1 MAYTIELEP
10 VCVELGNIK
19 MRGKAELTLRRFQE
33 ETIDFFNSPH
43 QYLFLTAPTGSGK
56 TFTLLAPLLSNILY
70 GTSYDGALGI
80 YPTKPLTV
88 DQFESL
94 KATLGKL
101 STSEARELGHG
112 VAVYDLGFEVFRNDG
127 KVKYYRNKVGMVL
140 LTRDTIEK
148 LRDALSVSSGRHV
161 LDIMRRTMLTES
173 VDYLITL
180 AVPEYPYLMF
190 SHMYRSHHDLAKL
203 LDLTSSGKF
212 VYRVAEKIMSLMSNE
227 DELRQ
232 HVDKIVKKVRLLI
245 EGRVAER
252 ELAEL
257 SSALLPP
264 VLFFDEFHTWGF
276 YELPTAISLVLL
288 HRLTSLTSARNEMYK
303 AVFSSATP
311 SQHVLDIINKTA
323 GSSAIKQVRAEAV
336 ICDKDSVAKI
346 RGKTVVELYSIG
358 IERAGYPAWTEL
370 DVHLPIVVATKSQ
383 EILQYKRV
391 LVFGRRVYSVEES
404 AKKFYEKTGAI
415 PTVVTGLIPPTG
427 FHGKEELVA
436 KRTSGELYVF
446 GNYAVEL
453 GVDLQNISYSIISAT
468 SLGELV
474 QRMGRS
480 GRGGLDSKV
489 VVLIPQSYANALD
502 IHKLR
507 GKSTIQ
513 YSEFINAFSWVMTEE
528 PVIKKFGDRMILRS
542 KVGKLRLYLPLSN
555 YILLSVVRHRDKP
568 RDLKPVLSE
577 FMKILQVIEIDRRF
591 FSWLRRRVSKNPDV
605 LVELA
610 SFRLSPT
617 VPYVRA
623 GNSNQVDGESN
634 PVTLLSN
641 YEVELDTSSGF
652 RLIIKN
658 IEHSRIKDVVTLR
671 MRTPNREILRSIS
684 DSILPSRLA
693 IELIGKTGIVN
704 NQLVEILR
712 RINVPLYVKYLE
724 EEEPAYEVLR
734 AYGQAIALE
743 CSGEIYTYLLLL

>member
-1 MAYTIELEP
+1 MTYAIELEP
-10 VCVELGNIK
+10 VCVELGNIR

-56 TFTLLAPLLSNILY
+56 TFTLLTPLLSNILY

-101 STSEARELGHG
+101 SASEARELGQG
-112 VAVYDLGFEVFRNDG
+112 VAVHDLEFEVLRNDG
-127 KVKYYRNKVGMVL
+127 KVKYYKNKVGMVL

-148 LRDALSVSSGRHV
+148 LKNALSVGSGRHV

-203 LDLTSSGKF
+203 LDLTSSGEF
-212 VYRVAEKIMSLMSNE
+212 VKRVVEKMLSSMSNE

-232 HVDKIVKKVRLLI
+232 YVEKIVKRVRLLV

-257 SSALLPP
+257 SSALLSP

-288 HRLTSLTSARNEMYK
+288 HRLSSLTSTRSEMYK
-303 AVFSSATP
+303 VVFSSATP
-311 SQHVLDIINKTA
+311 SRYVLDIVDKTA
-323 GSSAIKQVRAEAV
+323 GNTAVRQVRADAV
-336 ICDKDSVAKI
+336 ICDEGSVVKI
-346 RGKTVVELYSIG
+346 RGKTIVELVSIKTK
-358 IERAGYPAWTEL
+358 RAGYPAWIEL
-370 DVHLPIVVATKSQ
+370 DEWLPTIVGSKSQ
-383 EILQYKRV
+383 EILKHKRA
-391 LVFGRRVYSVEES
+391 LVFGRRVYSVEKS
-404 AKKFYEKTGAI
+404 AKMFNENTGVA
-415 PTVVTGLIPPTG
+415 PTVVMGLTSPSG

-436 KRTSGELYVF
+436 KRASGDLYVF

-453 GVDLQNISYSIISAT
+453 GVDLQNIFYSIISAT

-480 GRGGLDSKV
+480 GRGGIDSKV
-489 VVLIPQSYANALD
+489 IILIPQSYANTL
-502 IHKLR
+502 ITHRLK

-513 YSEFINAFSWVMTEE
+513 YSEFVNALSWVMAEE
-528 PVIKKFGDRMILRS
+528 SVIKKLGDGVILRS
-542 KVGKLRLYLPLSN
+542 RVGKLRLYLPLSN
-555 YILLSVVRHRDKP
+555 YILLSVMRHRDKP

-577 FMKILQVIEIDRRF
+577 FMKTLQTIEIDRKF
-591 FSWLRRRVSKNPDV
+591 FLWLRKRVSKNPDV

-610 SFRLSPT
+610 SFRLSPS

-623 GNSNQVDGESN
+623 GSRNQIDGESS
-634 PVTLLSN
+634 PITLLSN
-641 YEVELDTSSGF
+641 YEVEVDTSSGF
-652 RLIIKN
+652 RLVIKDVKR
-658 IEHSRIKDVVTLR
+658 SKIKDVVTVG
-671 MRTPNREILRSIS
+671 MRAPNREVLSSIS
-684 DSILPSRLA
+684 ESILPSRLA
-693 IELIGKTGIVN
+693 IELTGVVN
-704 NQLVEILR
+704 SQLVEILKR
-712 RINVPLYVKYLE
+712 MKVPLYVKYTRG
-724 EEEPAYEVLR
+724 EEPVFEVLR
-734 AYGQAIALE
+734 AYGEAIALE
-743 CSGEIYTYLLLL
+743 CSGEVYAYLLLL